1 MAQGEPVR
9 RYKVNLENYKAYATS
24 EEEAQTIVRQV
35 NSDNGEKVV
44 SYRQIPYSP
53 TLWEVLIHAEWK
65 TA

>member
-1 MAQGEPVR
+1 
-9 RYKVNLENYKAYATS
+9 VNLENYKAYATS
-24 EEEAQTIVRQV
+24 EAEAQTIVRQV

>member
-1 MAQGEPVR
+1 MAQGGPVR

-24 EEEAQTIVRQV
+24 EGEAKKIVRQV
-35 NSDNGEKVV
+35 NSDNGKKIV